1 MRDKELL
8 KKVAL
13 ASNAQQAAFKRESL
27 FRDLLIEMVQQH
39 DNPTPGWNP
48 QQFIARV
55 KMALGETHA

>member
-1 MRDKELL
+1 MTADVTRRHWSLSPTAQQVLL
-8 KKVAL
+8 QREKVAT
-13 ASNAQQAAFKRESL
+13 E
-27 FRDLLIEMVQQH
+27 LLIELVQQH